1 MLATLLL
8 TASMSVPPSCDC
20 LTCACASCACGLAK
34 PTMTYREVRTVVE
47 CGMDIVVYAGV
58 PMPAKAEANAVRVDA
73 IPNEPPGVYRCW
85 RVNGEAKFE
94 PRSTVAKAMPSPV
107 LPSIQSLMTPT
118 SFPGNCPNGQ
128 CPNVAPARRGR

>member
-8 TASMSVPPSCDC
+8 TASMSAPP
-20 LTCACASCACGLAK
+20 A
-34 PTMTYREVRTVVE
+34 MTYREVRTVVE
-47 CGMDIVVYAGV
+47 CGMEIVVYAGV
-58 PMPAKAEANAVRVDA
+58 PMPANAEANAVRVDA

-94 PRSTVAKAMPSPV
+94 PRATVAKAMPSPV

-118 SFPGNCPNGQ
+118 TYGNCPNGQ
-128 CPNVAPARRGR
+128 CPNVVPARRGR